1 MTLEDILF
9 SGTCFSDYP
18 QDLPKMSDTPSHRLL
33 TSILGRSW
41 SGDSSRAYLA
51 YILESAPQDVCKI
64 NHHAMALR
72 SSCDSDLSASTMVD

>member
-1 MTLEDILF
+1 MTLDDILS
-9 SGTCFSDYP
+9 SGTCFSEYP

-51 YILESAPQDVCKI
+51 YILESVIMRWPCEAGAREI
-64 NHHAMALR
+64 
-72 SSCDSDLSASTMVD
+72 